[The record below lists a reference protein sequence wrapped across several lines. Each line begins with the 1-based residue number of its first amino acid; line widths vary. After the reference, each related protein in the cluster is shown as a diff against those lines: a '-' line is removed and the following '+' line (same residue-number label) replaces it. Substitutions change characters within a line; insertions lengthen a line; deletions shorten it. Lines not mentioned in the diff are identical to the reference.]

1 MSFVYSAAIY
11 SPDETRGWRG
21 EISSSRSKINFDELH
36 SKETMPQY
44 EVRVR
49 VPHVNG
55 APAGAA
61 PSPGQDDDDLA
72 NETLFFGRN
81 RIKQLQDERVHIQKK
96 TFTKWC
102 NSFLNR
108 QV

>member
-1 MSFVYSAAIY
+1 MIAVEAF
-11 SPDETRGWRG
+11 T
-21 EISSSRSKINFDELH
+21 
-36 SKETMPQY
+36 
-44 EVRVR
+44 VR

-72 NETLFFGRN
+72 NETLFFERN

-108 QV
+108 